1 MEFFD
6 KIIVIM
12 ELVIKYY
19 FYGVSDKIIATMN
32 KMMKAIKY
40 NVNIAIC

>member
-1 MEFFD
+1 MSIMEFL
-6 KIIVIM
+6 M
-12 ELVIKYY
+12 KYNY
-19 FYGVSDKIIATMN
+19 RVSDRIIATMN